1 MFDILEK
8 LKAAGIMASVIRK
21 DGSVQ
26 GSNFNIPDGVD
37 SMASASFNIG
47 DALMKEANDEATELI
62 ITAGPKHIIMRAL
75 DKENILFC
83 IITSKEQ
90 YGAYRSVLEPKE

>member
-47 DALMKEANDEATELI
+47 DALMKEVKDEATELI
-62 ITAGPKHIIMRAL
+62 ITAGPKHIIMRAM
-75 DKENILFC
+75 DQENILFC
-83 IITSKEQ
+83 IIASKEQ
-90 YGAYRSVLEPKE
+90 YDAYRSVLGPKE